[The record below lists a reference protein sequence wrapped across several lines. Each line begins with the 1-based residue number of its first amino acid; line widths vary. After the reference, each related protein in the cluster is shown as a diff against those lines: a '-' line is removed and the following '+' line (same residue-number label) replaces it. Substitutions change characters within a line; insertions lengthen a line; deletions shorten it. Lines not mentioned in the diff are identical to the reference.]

1 MTYSKP
7 VNSLSRKVET
17 MRKAY
22 IVAAKRSAIGTFM
35 GSLTDVEVADF
46 GAAVLKETIAQ
57 AKIDPKDL
65 DEVLIGNVIAA
76 VWGKISPDTLPS
88 MPVSPLKFVLNQSIC
103 FADPV

>member
-35 GSLTDVEVADF
+35 GSLTDVE
-46 GAAVLKETIAQ
+46 
-57 AKIDPKDL
+57 
-65 DEVLIGNVIAA
+65 EVIERIGNAQIVYTNKTPLPAEVKA
-76 VWGKISPDTLPS
+76 KMNSPISNGSTCI
-88 MPVSPLKFVLNQSIC
+88 PVEL
-103 FADPV
+103 